1 VLVQGQQ
8 GKRDLLA
15 RFVDENTEV
24 PAARILVGSASF
36 WEGIDIP
43 GDALQLV
50 VIDKLPFPPP
60 GDPLVE
66 ARVQDLKLQGG
77 NGFKDYFLPQAVI
90 ALKQGVGRLLRR
102 ETDRGV
108 LVICDERLTSKSYGR
123 GILGA
128 LPPMRRLTSDAQ
140 FHEALEALTRPSTT
154 GLS

>member
-1 VLVQGQQ
+1 MQVLVQGQQ

-15 RFVDENTEV
+15 RFVDEKTGTP
-24 PAARILVGSASF
+24 PASILVGSASF

-108 LVICDERLTSKSYGR
+108 ICDERLASKSYGR
-123 GILGA
+123 GILAA

-140 FHEALEALTRPSTT
+140 FHEALEALTKPSTT
-154 GLS
+154 GPS